1 MAAGHGSGRY
11 DSGNRN
17 SRGRGIE
24 IRMDTIETRGLAVA
38 QELIGL
44 GVTAPFA
51 AAMAGNAMLE
61 SGART
66 INPSKDGSDGLFQ
79 WRNAPGVAR
88 LTALKNFSAHSS
100 LDWTSL
106 NAQCQFAIHE
116 CQADFPQLW
125 ALQNTGRSVATL
137 TMDWCD
143 IYERPAV
150 SGRVPDIRIKYA
162 TEVFAALGVRE
173 VQAQSA
179 PSTGAMT
186 MPAILLTDV
195 LPIIAPFVGKM
206 LLLIIKDLET
216 ANPGLSGSL
225 KQIFDDVAKGL

>member
-1 MAAGHGSGRY
+1 
-11 DSGNRN
+11 
-17 SRGRGIE
+17 
-24 IRMDTIETRGLAVA
+24 MDTLETRGLAIA
-38 QELIGL
+38 QELITL

-51 AAMAGNAMLE
+51 SAIAGNGMLE

-66 INPSKDGSDGLFQ
+66 INPSRDGSDGFLQ

-116 CQADFPQLW
+116 CQTDFPQLW

-143 IYERPAV
+143 IYERPAP

-162 TEVFAALGVRE
+162 TEVFAALGADEAPAR
-173 VQAQSA
+173 SA

-186 MPAILLTDV
+186 MPAILLTDM
-195 LPIIAPFVGKM
+195 LPIIAPFAGKM
-206 LLLIIKDLET
+206 LLLLIKDLEA
-216 ANPGLSGSL
+216 ANPGIGGSL
-225 KQIFDDVAKGL
+225 KQIFDVVAKGL